1 MGWANYWVFVNVF
14 PRHTKPLP
22 HSYQLPSSTP
32 KDLRFF
38 QSFAW
43 SLRQQAF
50 FLGAEG
56 YKLQV
61 STKMR
66 ASFIKTRDLNVFTMS
81 IVTAPWV
88 WFLVCVIFGE
98 GFMFQISF
106 SSKTISK
113 MNNMNT
119 PIPSSVSQLSSDSCS
134 FNFRPDWASLLQQIF
149 PTDLL
154 DESTR
159 PSWMS
164 VFPQDCRTGLFQII
178 QTIGTLDGNEKQ
190 RVPTSTVGWRT
201 THQGW
206 WWMVGQYSSY
216 IWWICY

>member
-1 MGWANYWVFVNVF
+1 MQFIIFSGVSTLVWSGGPNYWVLLTFSPPTPNPCHIVTNC
-14 PRHTKPLP
+14 
-22 HSYQLPSSTP
+22 PSSTP
-32 KDLRFF
+32 KDLRFS
-38 QSFAW
+38 QSFASQ
-43 SLRQQAF
+43 SLRQAI
-50 FLGAEG
+50 FLWCGGLE
-56 YKLQV
+56 V

-134 FNFRPDWASLLQQIF
+134 FNNLPDWPPFPNKSSLHRPPGWIY
-149 PTDLL
+149 PTFL
-154 DESTR
+154 DECF
-159 PSWMS
+159 PS
-164 VFPQDCRTGLFQII
+164 GLPY
-178 QTIGTLDGNEKQ
+178 GSLSDHPNHWHL
-190 RVPTSTVGWRT
+190 GW
-201 THQGW
+201 
-206 WWMVGQYSSY
+206 
-216 IWWICY
+216 

>member
-66 ASFIKTRDLNVFTMS
+66 ASFMKTRDLNVFTMS

-134 FNFRPDWASLLQQIF
+134 FNNLPDWDSLPQQIF
-149 PTDLL
+149 PSPTCWMNLPDLPGWVFSL
-154 DESTR
+154 RIAVRVSFR
-159 PSWMS
+159 SSKPLAPWMVTKNS
-164 VFPQDCRTGLFQII
+164 VFRPVPLVGEQPT
-178 QTIGTLDGNEKQ
+178 
-190 RVPTSTVGWRT
+190 RVGGEW
-201 THQGW
+201 
-206 WWMVGQYSSY
+206 
-216 IWWICY
+216 